1 MRIRIPSKR
10 TCEKFLL
17 IYELE
22 GAQKAV
28 NYLTR
33 YYEVRRMKIVVDGKR
48 VMRTRTHKTYLAHYY
63 GNKAYFTRRGLTKRN
78 VLHELYHIAEAYGI
92 EVRDEEKLANK
103 FAKEILNK
111 VRTYRLYLSMP
122 RSLLLKEKR

>member
-10 TCEKFLL
+10 ACKRFLL

-22 GAQKAV
+22 GCQKAV
-28 NYLTR
+28 NYLTK
-33 YYEVRRMKIVVDGKR
+33 YYGIRKMKLIVDGRR

-63 GNKAYFTRRGLTKRN
+63 RNKAYFTKRGLTKRN
-78 VLHELYHIAEAYGI
+78 VLHELYHHIAEAYGI
-92 EVRDEEKLANK
+92 EVRDEEKLANR

-111 VRTYRLYLSMP
+111 VRT
-122 RSLLLKEKR
+122 